1 VLRPGGRLVIGLGEP
16 AAMAR
21 MAVTREGFHIRP
33 VGVVIDALG
42 AAGLVLAEHR
52 RVGSG
57 QGADHLLSARAAE
70 R

>member
-1 VLRPGGRLVIGLGEP
+1 VVGLGEP
-16 AAMAR
+16 DAMAR

-33 VGVVIDALG
+33 VGAVIDALG

-52 RVGSG
+52 GVGPG
-57 QGADHLLSARAAE
+57 RGADHLLIARAAE